1 MEKNSKLTLLQKEV
15 LFGVILGD
23 AHLETQNNRITYRVK
38 FEQSI
43 KHKAYIEHLYDVF
56 KNYVKTSPQLKLVTY
71 KNNQTKSTNIR
82 FATISSSTFTFF
94 GKQFYKD
101 KKKVIPKLIHRWLTP
116 RALAYWYMDD
126 GSMKSYQS
134 KGVLLNT
141 KAFSHA
147 EVQLLCNVLT
157 EKFNLYCWPRKQK
170 KNTYQIYISGKTYET
185 LRNCIYP
192 FIIPDMQY
200 KFPLP
205 RKTKKAIDKNL
216 TKNVNKKSETFFVS
230 NLTGV

>member
-43 KHKAYIEHLYDVF
+43 KHKAYIEHLYLIF
-56 KNYVKTSPQLKLVTY
+56 KNYVKTSPQLKVVTY
-71 KNNQTKSTNIR
+71 KNRQTNTQKHSTNIR
-82 FATISSSTFTFF
+82 FATISSVRFTFF

-101 KKKVIPKLIHRWLTP
+101 KKKVIPKLIHRWLTV

-126 GSMKSYQS
+126 GSMKSTQS

-141 KAFSHA
+141 QAFSHA
-147 EVQLLCNVLT
+147 EVQLLCNVLS

-170 KNTYQIYISGKTYET
+170 KNTYQIYISGKSYET
-185 LRNCIYP
+185 LRDCIYP
-192 FIIPDMQY
+192 FLIPEMQY

-205 RKTKKAIDKNL
+205 RSI
-216 TKNVNKKSETFFVS
+216 SCIS
-230 NLTGV
+230 

>member
-1 MEKNSKLTLLQKEV
+1 MEIEKKIKLSLLQKEV

-43 KHKAYIEHLYDVF
+43 KHKAYIEHLYNIF
-56 KNYVKTSPQLKLVTY
+56 KDYVKTSPQLKVVKY
-71 KNNQTKSTNIR
+71 KTGNLSCSLSHNLSGRNPKELYAKQTTNIR

-126 GSMKSYQS
+126 GSIKSTQS

-141 KAFSHA
+141 HSFSHA

-157 EKFNLYCWPRKQK
+157 KKFNLFCY
-170 KNTYQIYISGKTYET
+170 
-185 LRNCIYP
+185 
-192 FIIPDMQY
+192 
-200 KFPLP
+200 
-205 RKTKKAIDKNL
+205 
-216 TKNVNKKSETFFVS
+216 NKKIINTKFIFQVKVMKLYEIVFMVLLFLICYI
-230 NLTGV
+230 NFHYQEKLDRLNIIA

>member
-1 MEKNSKLTLLQKEV
+1 MKYGNLSVFCFFVSKMEKNKKLTLLQKEV

-43 KHKAYIEHLYDVF
+43 KHKPYIEHLYDIF
-56 KNYVKTSPQLKLVTY
+56 KNYVKTPPQLKLVKY
-71 KNNQTKSTNIR
+71 KKNQIKTFNIR

-126 GSMKSYQS
+126 GSMKSTQS

-141 KAFSHA
+141 QAFSHA

-205 RKTKKAIDKNL
+205 RKIR
-216 TKNVNKKSETFFVS
+216 
-230 NLTGV
+230 

>member
-1 MEKNSKLTLLQKEV
+1 MEKNKKLTLLQKEV

-43 KHKAYIEHLYDVF
+43 KHKPYIEHLYEIF
-56 KNYVKTSPQLKLVTY
+56 KNYVKTPPQLKLVKY
-71 KNNQTKSTNIR
+71 KNNQTISTNIR

-94 GKQFYKD
+94 GKQFYKE

-126 GSMKSYQS
+126 GSMKSTQS
-134 KGVLLNT
+134 KAVLLNT
-141 KAFSHA
+141 QGFSHDQ
-147 EVQLLCNVLT
+147 VCILCNVLT
-157 EKFNLYCWPRKQK
+157 QKFNLSCWPRKQK
-170 KNTYQIYISGKTYET
+170 KNTYQIFISGKSFET
-185 LRNCIYP
+185 LHSCI
-192 FIIPDMQY
+192 FRFLIPEMQY

-205 RKTKKAIDKNL
+205 RKKNRL
-216 TKNVNKKSETFFVS
+216 NIFA
-230 NLTGV
+230 

>member
-71 KNNQTKSTNIR
+71 KNNQTKSTKIR

-141 KAFSHA
+141 QAFSHA

-205 RKTKKAIDKNL
+205 RKIR
-216 TKNVNKKSETFFVS
+216 
-230 NLTGV
+230 

>member
-1 MEKNSKLTLLQKEV
+1 MEKNKKLTLLQKEV

-43 KHKAYIEHLYDVF
+43 KHKPYIEHLYEIF
-56 KNYVKTSPQLKLVTY
+56 KNYVKTPPQLKLVKY
-71 KNNQTKSTNIR
+71 KNNQTISTNIR

-94 GKQFYKD
+94 GKQFYKE

-126 GSMKSYQS
+126 GSMKSTQS
-134 KGVLLNT
+134 KAVLLNT
-141 KAFSHA
+141 QGFSHDQ
-147 EVQLLCNVLT
+147 VCILCNVLT
-157 EKFNLYCWPRKQK
+157 QNLIFLVGLVNK
-170 KNTYQIYISGKTYET
+170 KNTYQIFISGKSFET
-185 LRNCIYP
+185 LHSCI
-192 FIIPDMQY
+192 FRFLIPEMQY

-205 RKTKKAIDKNL
+205 RKKK
-216 TKNVNKKSETFFVS
+216 
-230 NLTGV
+230 

>member
-141 KAFSHA
+141 QAFSHA

-205 RKTKKAIDKNL
+205 RKIR
-216 TKNVNKKSETFFVS
+216 
-230 NLTGV
+230 

>member
-71 KNNQTKSTNIR
+71 KNSQTNGQKQSINIR

-126 GSMKSYQS
+126 GSMKSTQS

-141 KAFSHA
+141 QAFSHS

-205 RKTKKAIDKNL
+205 RKIR
-216 TKNVNKKSETFFVS
+216 
-230 NLTGV
+230 

>member
-1 MEKNSKLTLLQKEV
+1 MEKNKKLTLLQKEV

-43 KHKAYIEHLYDVF
+43 KHKPYIEHLYEIF
-56 KNYVKTSPQLKLVTY
+56 KNYVKTHPQLKLVKY
-71 KNNQTKSTNIR
+71 KNNQTKDTKSTNIR

-94 GKQFYKD
+94 GKQFYKE

-126 GSMKSYQS
+126 GSMKSAQS
-134 KGVLLNT
+134 KAVLLNT
-141 KAFSHA
+141 QRFSHA
-147 EVQLLCNVLT
+147 EVCILCNVLT
-157 EKFNLYCWPRKQK
+157 QKFNISCWPRKQK
-170 KNTYQIYISGKTYET
+170 QNTYQIFISGKSFET
-185 LRNCIYP
+185 LHNCIYG
-192 FIIPDMQY
+192 FLIPEMLY

-205 RKTKKAIDKNL
+205 RKKKD
-216 TKNVNKKSETFFVS
+216 
-230 NLTGV
+230 

>member
-71 KNNQTKSTNIR
+71 KNSQTNGQKQSINIR

-126 GSMKSYQS
+126 GSMKSTQS

-141 KAFSHA
+141 QAFSHA

-205 RKTKKAIDKNL
+205 RKIR
-216 TKNVNKKSETFFVS
+216 
-230 NLTGV
+230 

>member
-1 MEKNSKLTLLQKEV
+1 MKLSLLQKEV

-23 AHLETQNNRITYRVK
+23 AHLETQNNKITYHVK

-43 KHKAYIEHLYDVF
+43 KHKAYIEHLYDIF
-56 KNYVKTSPQLKLVTY
+56 KDYVKTSPQLKIVKYKTEDQNKNLVPSLALDRE
-71 KNNQTKSTNIR
+71 KKRERKERTNIR

-101 KKKVIPKLIHRWLTP
+101 NKKVIPKLIHRWLTP

-126 GSMKSYQS
+126 GSMKSTQS

-141 KAFSHA
+141 QSFSHA

-157 EKFNLYCWPRKQK
+157 KKFNLYCWPTKQSFVSKQK
-170 KNTYQIYISGKTYET
+170 NNQYQIYISGKSYET
-185 LRNCIYP
+185 LRDCIYG
-192 FIIPDMQY
+192 FIIPDMVY

-205 RKTKKAIDKNL
+205 RKT
-216 TKNVNKKSETFFVS
+216 
-230 NLTGV
+230 G

>member
-101 KKKVIPKLIHRWLTP
+101 KKKVTPKLIHRWLTP

-141 KAFSHA
+141 QAFSHA

-205 RKTKKAIDKNL
+205 RKIR
-216 TKNVNKKSETFFVS
+216 
-230 NLTGV
+230 

>member
-71 KNNQTKSTNIR
+71 KNSQTNGQKKSINIR

-126 GSMKSYQS
+126 GSMKSTQS

-141 KAFSHA
+141 QAFSHA
-147 EVQLLCNVLT
+147 EVKLLCNVLT

-205 RKTKKAIDKNL
+205 RKIR
-216 TKNVNKKSETFFVS
+216 
-230 NLTGV
+230 

>member
-1 MEKNSKLTLLQKEV
+1 MEKKIKLSLLQKEV

-43 KHKAYIEHLYDVF
+43 KHKAYIEHLYDIF
-56 KNYVKTSPQLKLVTY
+56 KDYVKTSPQLKIVKYKTKEENKSLVFRQET
-71 KNNQTKSTNIR
+71 TNIR

-94 GKQFYKD
+94 GKQFYKN

-126 GSMKSYQS
+126 GSLKSTQS

-141 KAFSHA
+141 QSFSHA
-147 EVQLLCNVLT
+147 EVKLLCTVLT
-157 EKFNLYCWPRKQK
+157 KKFNLYCWPKKSNKRKDNQ
-170 KNTYQIYISGKTYET
+170 YQIYISGKSYET
-185 LRNCIYP
+185 LRDCIYG
-192 FIIPDMQY
+192 FIIPDMVY

-205 RKTKKAIDKNL
+205 RKTSLSPNTRRL
-216 TKNVNKKSETFFVS
+216 
-230 NLTGV
+230 

>member
-1 MEKNSKLTLLQKEV
+1 MEIEKKIKLSLLQKEV

-43 KHKAYIEHLYDVF
+43 KHKAYIEHLYNIF
-56 KNYVKTSPQLKLVTY
+56 KDYVKTSPQLKVVKY
-71 KNNQTKSTNIR
+71 KTGNLSCSLSHNLSGRNPKELYAKQTTNIR

-126 GSMKSYQS
+126 GSIKSTQS

-141 KAFSHA
+141 HSFSHA

-157 EKFNLYCWPRKQK
+157 KKFNLFCWPRKQK
-170 KNTYQIYISGKTYET
+170 NNQYQIYISGKSYET
-185 LRNCIYP
+185 LRDCIYG
-192 FIIPDMQY
+192 FIIPDMLY

-205 RKTKKAIDKNL
+205 RKTR
-216 TKNVNKKSETFFVS
+216 
-230 NLTGV
+230 

>member
-1 MEKNSKLTLLQKEV
+1 MEKNKKLTLLQKEV

-43 KHKAYIEHLYDVF
+43 KHKPYIEHLYEIF
-56 KNYVKTSPQLKLVTY
+56 KNYVKTPPQLKLVKY

-82 FATISSSTFTFF
+82 FCTISSSTFTFF
-94 GKQFYKD
+94 GKQFYKE

-126 GSMKSYQS
+126 GSMKSTQS
-134 KGVLLNT
+134 KAVLLNT
-141 KAFSHA
+141 QGFSHA
-147 EVQLLCNVLT
+147 EVCILCNVLT
-157 EKFNLYCWPRKQK
+157 QKFNLSCWPRKQK
-170 KNTYQIYISGKTYET
+170 KNTYQIFISGKSFET
-185 LRNCIYP
+185 LHNCI
-192 FIIPDMQY
+192 FDFLIPEMQY

-205 RKTKKAIDKNL
+205 RKKKNRLNIFA
-216 TKNVNKKSETFFVS
+216 
-230 NLTGV
+230 